1 MGDGM
6 KFPTEPRTK
15 ATLALA
21 GFLFL
26 TCLLYTRGLDVDNTK
41 TRTTGFQ
48 PRFALGY
55 ILKA

>member
-1 MGDGM
+1 M